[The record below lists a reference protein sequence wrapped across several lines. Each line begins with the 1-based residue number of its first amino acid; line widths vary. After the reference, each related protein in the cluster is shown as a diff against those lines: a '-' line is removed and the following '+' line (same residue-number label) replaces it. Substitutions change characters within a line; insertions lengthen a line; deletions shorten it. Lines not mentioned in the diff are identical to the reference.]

1 MDELLLV
8 GILRKISI
16 FVSIV
21 GILAGL
27 DLLLGVRVISALKR
41 ILDKAVDFDKMII
54 DTKVRIFLGVLFLV
68 ISIIMILVVKL

>member
-27 DLLLGVRVISALKR
+27 DLLLGVRVMSALKR
-41 ILDKAVDFDKMII
+41 VLDRAVDFDKMII

-68 ISIIMILVVKL
+68 ISILMILVIKL

>member
-16 FVSIV
+16 FVSMV
-21 GILAGL
+21 GVLAGL
-27 DLLLGVRVISALKR
+27 DLLLGVRVMSALKR
-41 ILDKAVDFDKMII
+41 VLDKAVDFDKMII

-68 ISIIMILVVKL
+68 ISILMILVIKL

>member
-21 GILAGL
+21 GILAGV

-54 DTKVRIFLGVLFLV
+54 DTKIRIFLGVLFLV
-68 ISIIMILVVKL
+68 ISILMILVIKL

>member
-27 DLLLGVRVISALKR
+27 DLLLGVRVMSSLKR
-41 ILDKAVDFDKMII
+41 VLDKAVDFDKMII
-54 DTKVRIFLGVLFLV
+54 DTKVRVFLGALFLV
-68 ISIIMILVVKL
+68 ISILMILVIKL